1 MPVLETLLV
10 GSGSGSSKLTGVSF
24 SGISFQHATWCETH
38 QVLVSFEMLSCMPRA
53 DLTPGNNIGD
63 GAADSEEGFVEN
75 QSGDAACGGFFG
87 PVVHTLV
94 SPQLPSSGGPLN
106 RLSSSSAQ
114 AAYDQRMVANVV
126 MMNTKRVRFDRC
138 EFAHLG
144 ANAIDFAHGAH
155 DNVISDCLFRDISGA
170 AVQIGRTD
178 GLTQRLTDPAAQE
191 RSNTVENSIIVQ
203 PAVEYHGSVVCIC
216 LLLVIRLRNHTH
228 GRAACTRA
236 FLLDIRS
243 AQLYLTMKS
252 PTAHVRG
259 SDGRSTPC

>member
-1 MPVLETLLV
+1 M
-10 GSGSGSSKLTGVSF
+10 
-24 SGISFQHATWCETH
+24 
-38 QVLVSFEMLSCMPRA
+38 
-53 DLTPGNNIGD
+53 
-63 GAADSEEGFVEN
+63 EN

-94 SPQLPSSGGPLN
+94 SPQPSSGGPLN
-106 RLSSSSAQ
+106 QLSSSSAQ

-144 ANAIDFAHGAH
+144 ANAIDFARGAH

-178 GLTQRLTDPAAQE
+178 GLTQRLTDPAVQD
-191 RSNTVENSIIVQ
+191 SHNTVVNSIIVQ

-216 LLLVIRLRNHTH
+216 LLLAIRLRNRTH
-228 GRAACTRA
+228 RRAACLFASGHFCWIYDRH
-236 FLLDIRS
+236 
-243 AQLYLTMKS
+243 KS
-252 PTAHVRG
+252 I
-259 SDGRSTPC
+259 SQ